1 METAVLSGHP
11 AVDHYL
17 ADGFDRVRG
26 MSSRFATAICA
37 YLVHRQTELGLVGPV
52 AEIGAFEG
60 RFLIAL
66 ALALAPDERAYGF
79 DTFSWPDAGVQER
92 FLANCAENG
101 LEAARVAAIARDSRT
116 IAAQEMPALVGGER
130 VRFFHI
136 DGDHTRE
143 SLAHD
148 LALAEAVLHP
158 QGIVCVDDMLHPEYP
173 FLVLAVHDLLVRR
186 PEMRLLCVID
196 REDIV
201 AAAKFLLCRA
211 NAVPLYEADL
221 MQRFRS
227 VQYTLG
233 GDALGHLCVVL
244 TPEPRVFSLS

>member
-1 METAVLSGHP
+1 MTLVVSGHP
-11 AVDHYL
+11 AVDCYL
-17 ADGFDRVRG
+17 AEDFERVPG
-26 MSSRFATAICA
+26 MSSRFAAAISCH
-37 YLVHRQTELGLVGPV
+37 LVRRQAELGVAGPV

-66 ALALAPDERAYGF
+66 ALALRDGERAFGLDTFDWPDEGLEA
-79 DTFSWPDAGVQER
+79 R
-92 FLANCAENG
+92 FLANCRANGAAERVSAVRCDTRT
-101 LEAARVAAIARDSRT
+101 LSAPELKEA
-116 IAAQEMPALVGGER
+116 VGGG
-130 VRFFHI
+130 VRFFHL
-136 DGDHTRE
+136 DGDHRPE

-148 LALAEAVLHP
+148 LKLAHAVLHP
-158 QGIVCVDDMLHPEYP
+158 QGIIGIDDMLHPEFP
-173 FLVLAVHDLLVRR
+173 FLVVAVHDHLRAH

-211 NAVPLYEADL
+211 DAVALYEADL
-221 MQRFRS
+221 MQSFGA

-244 TPEPRVFSLS
+244 TPKPRIFAFGP